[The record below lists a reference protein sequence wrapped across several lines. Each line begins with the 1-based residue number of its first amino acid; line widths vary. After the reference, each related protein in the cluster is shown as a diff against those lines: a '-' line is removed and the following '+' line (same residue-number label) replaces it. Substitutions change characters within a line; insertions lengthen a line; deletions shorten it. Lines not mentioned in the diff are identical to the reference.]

1 LPDNIGEK
9 QPNQRVSAWMKDIS
23 NFLSIK
29 YQMGYSIHNSDV
41 QEKQQPLQTSLP
53 VPVNKSRHK
62 YFTFQLLSK
71 HMILKS
77 IREHLELM

>member
-1 LPDNIGEK
+1 
-9 QPNQRVSAWMKDIS
+9 
-23 NFLSIK
+23 
-29 YQMGYSIHNSDV
+29 MGYSIHNSDV